1 MLTRIYLGFVLLIAL
16 PACAQVEPSATGP
29 PPPSEDAMRT
39 PPPVSG
45 RAYPSA
51 TGSETRSNELLAGL
65 NFQTAYDD
73 NVLGLGST
81 SPVAEFSYSIRPTI
95 ALDQMTPRLHQT
107 FTYSPGFT
115 LYQRT
120 SARNEADQ
128 NASANFQYRLSP
140 HAALSVSD
148 TFQKSTNV
156 FNQPDAGV
164 SGSTQSLTEAVV
176 APFADQL
183 GNTASAEASY
193 QFSANGMIGAGGASS
208 FVNYL
213 NPSQASGLSNSNTR
227 GGSGFYNLRLSNTQY
242 IGAIYQYSRM
252 AADSVKSDSE
262 TQTNSIYFFYTRYL
276 EDALSIS
283 VSAGPQHFDVA
294 LSSMPAYGSWTP
306 AVTASVGWQKSRA
319 NFAASFSRTVTGAGG
334 LFGAFQSNSASA
346 SARWQLARTW
356 TVGLTTTYASL
367 ENATPLLPASI
378 PGGHTIAG
386 TASVQHSIG
395 ERFTAELGYARLDQS
410 YHGVTALSAD
420 PDNDRAY
427 ISVFYQLK
435 RPLGR

>member
-1 MLTRIYLGFVLLIAL
+1 MLMRIYLGFALLIAL

-45 RAYPSA
+45 EAFPSA
-51 TGSETRSNELLAGL
+51 TGSETRLNVLRTGL
-65 NFQTAYDD
+65 NIQTAYDD
-73 NVLGLGST
+73 NVLPLEST
-81 SPVAEFSYSIRPTI
+81 TPVADFSYSFRPTV
-95 ALDQMTPRLHQT
+95 ALDRATPRLHQT
-107 FTYSPGFT
+107 FTYSPDFT

-120 SARNEADQ
+120 SSRNEADQ
-128 NASANFQYRLSP
+128 NASANFQFGLSP
-140 HAALSVSD
+140 HAAVSVRD

-164 SGSTQSLTEAVV
+164 SGSTQPLTEAVV

-213 NPSQASGLSNSNTR
+213 NPAQASGLSNSNTL
-227 GGSGFYNLRLSNTQY
+227 GGSGFYNLRLSSTQY

-252 AADSVKSDSE
+252 TADSVKSDSE

-276 EDALSIS
+276 EHALSIS
-283 VSAGPQHFDVA
+283 VSAGPQHFDVVQ
-294 LSSMPAYGSWTP
+294 SPQPAYGSWTP
-306 AVTASVGWQKSRA
+306 AVTASIGWQSSHA
-319 NFAASFSRTVTGAGG
+319 NLAASYSRTVTGSGG
-334 LFGAFQSNSASA
+334 LLGAFQSNSASA

-356 TVGLTTTYASL
+356 TVGITAAYTSL
-367 ENATPLLPASI
+367 ESATPLLLASI
-378 PGGHTIAG
+378 PGGHTISG

-395 ERFTAELGYARLDQS
+395 ERLTAELGYARLDQS

-420 PDNDRAY
+420 PDSDRAY
-427 ISVFYQLK
+427 ISVSYQLK